1 MSLPSAGVF
10 TVPPDALLY
19 CPLYPYRR
27 VLPHRHGV
35 HDEVDAP
42 QKVQYNT
49 PKKIGRNV
57 LGKLRARA
65 RHLYRAGRVR
75 VLQTHPKNATKKNN
89 RATLTN

>member
-49 PKKIGRNV
+49 PKKNRE
-57 LGKLRARA
+57 K
-65 RHLYRAGRVR
+65 RVG
-75 VLQTHPKNATKKNN
+75 QTESPRQAFI
-89 RATLTN
+89 